1 MIPHDARLARPA
13 AGFRSSIWAR
23 RRSYSVVESPPRHAQ
38 KAVMLCCCCSGVVSE
53 GGHPPKNDARVSRA
67 RTRELSKGSA
77 GPFP

>member
-1 MIPHDARLARPA
+1 V
-13 AGFRSSIWAR
+13 S
-23 RRSYSVVESPPRHAQ
+23 
-38 KAVMLCCCCSGVVSE
+38 SGVVSE